1 MQTGKSVKSV
11 DELSPARVL
20 IELTSA
26 YWVSQAIYVVAKLG
40 IADLLKYGAKGCD
53 ELARAT
59 NTHAQSL
66 ARVMR
71 TLASVGVFTEVDIGR
86 FGLTPLAEPLQASA
100 TDSIR
105 GWAIM
110 LGEESYR
117 AWGELLYTVKT
128 GKPAFDQVY
137 NMRRFEY
144 LDQNPC
150 SLAPYRCRVAAD
162 EPRWRQP
169 DVGLW
174 SLYRGLE
181 WARLLGATP
190 PMRMTYMRLLESRV
204 FS

>member
-1 MQTGKSVKSV
+1 
-11 DELSPARVL
+11 
-20 IELTSA
+20 
-26 YWVSQAIYVVAKLG
+26 
-40 IADLLKYGAKGCD
+40 
-53 ELARAT
+53 
-59 NTHAQSL
+59 
-66 ARVMR
+66 
-71 TLASVGVFTEVDIGR
+71 
-86 FGLTPLAEPLQASA
+86 
-100 TDSIR
+100 
-105 GWAIM
+105 M

-204 FS
+204 FFDQHFFLLSVSRGSRERKFALMARQLSCLAALSGQTPGARRVAPEGARG